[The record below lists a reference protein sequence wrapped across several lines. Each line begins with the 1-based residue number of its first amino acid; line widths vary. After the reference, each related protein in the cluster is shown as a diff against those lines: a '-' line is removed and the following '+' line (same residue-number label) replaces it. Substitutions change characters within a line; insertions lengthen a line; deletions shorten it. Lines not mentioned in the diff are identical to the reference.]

1 VRRTKF
7 GREEEMRRAIFAVI
21 SVALASL
28 GVASIGVVGA
38 SAGGLEEFPRICHRT
53 GASDN
58 PYVNNQPNNQG
69 QFEGHADHT
78 GPIWQP
84 GAQQW
89 GDIIPPI
96 PSLNF
101 PGLNWPEGEATHAN
115 DCVPPNLP
123 PPTPPNGQEGA
134 APAPGP
140 GAAPAAAAL
149 TGVPSFTG

>member
-1 VRRTKF
+1 
-7 GREEEMRRAIFAVI
+7 MRRRIGVFAVI
-21 SVALASL
+21 SATLGALAVGSV
-28 GVASIGVVGA
+28 GVLGA
-38 SAGGLEEFPRICHRT
+38 SAGSDFPRICHRT
-53 GASDN
+53 GASNN

-101 PGLNWPEGEATHAN
+101 PGLNWPEGEATHTN
-115 DCVPPNLP
+115 NCVPPNLP
-123 PPTPPNGQEGA
+123 PPTA
-134 APAPGP
+134 APPTAADQAPTTP
-140 GAAPAAAAL
+140 GAPASAVSAQAR
-149 TGVPSFTG
+149 FTG